1 MNAEEASLLWHRK
14 ADIEQAG
21 GDAAHR
27 KIALKHL
34 KLKTVIK
41 VRRGYQAPA
50 AIALLKQGMTED
62 ACPRLCCDHPPFKG
76 RTRYLLM

>member
-41 VRRGYQAPA
+41 VCRSYHKPSCV
-50 AIALLKQGMTED
+50 AL
-62 ACPRLCCDHPPFKG
+62 FKFSGDDGG
-76 RTRYLLM
+76 RTSTSLL

>member
-27 KIALKHL
+27 KIALKNL

-41 VRRGYQAPA
+41 VRRGYHKHAYV
-50 AIALLKQGMTED
+50 ALFKLPGDD
-62 ACPRLCCDHPPFKG
+62 AG
-76 RTRYLLM
+76 RTSTSSL